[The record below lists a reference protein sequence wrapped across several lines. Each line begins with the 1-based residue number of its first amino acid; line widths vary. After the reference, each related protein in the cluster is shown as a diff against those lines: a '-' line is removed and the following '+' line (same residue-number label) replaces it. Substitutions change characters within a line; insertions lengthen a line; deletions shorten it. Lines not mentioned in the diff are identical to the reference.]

1 MSTNEFPGQFTVKIG
16 DALIPVAV
24 SPDADSL
31 EDAAL
36 QAAVAA
42 RESLLNAKAIVT
54 DSNTGETY
62 TFSRRDMEEF
72 WA

>member
-1 MSTNEFPGQFTVKIG
+1 MTISLTTNFTVKIG
-16 DALIPVAV
+16 DALIPVSG

-42 RESLLNAKAIVT
+42 RESLLNAKAVVT
-54 DSNTGETY
+54 NSETGEVL

>member
-1 MSTNEFPGQFTVKIG
+1 MDTSLGPHFTVEIG
-16 DALIPVAV
+16 GAAIPVLGPGDDE
-24 SPDADSL
+24 SPES
-31 EDAAL
+31 AAL
-36 QAAVAA
+36 GAAVAA

-54 DSNTGETY
+54 DSATGATY